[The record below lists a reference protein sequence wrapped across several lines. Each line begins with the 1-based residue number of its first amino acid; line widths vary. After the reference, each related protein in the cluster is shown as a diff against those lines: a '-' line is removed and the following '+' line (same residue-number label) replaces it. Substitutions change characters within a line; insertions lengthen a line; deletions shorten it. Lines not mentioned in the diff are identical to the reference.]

1 MIRIFHYNTCCVNY
15 SIKKTKIGCI
25 PNRKI
30 LNQLPPEW
38 ILRFTEICQR
48 VKITVPCY
56 DYGND
61 PTLKRKGKEKNKD
74 CRCLLNWKKSK
85 ARMWI
90 SGALYNLTWKG
101 TQRRIHMQKPKLE
114 VKFFS
119 LIWNHGWSMHN
130 LSVTWTLFFT

>member
-15 SIKKTKIGCI
+15 SIKKLKLDAFQIE
-25 PNRKI
+25 KI

-85 ARMWI
+85 VRMWI
-90 SGALYNLTWKG
+90 SGVLYNLTWKG
-101 TQRRIHMQKPKLE
+101 TQRRIHMPKNQNL
-114 VKFFS
+114 KWNFS
-119 LIWNHGWSMHN
+119 L
-130 LSVTWTLFFT
+130 LFEIMVDQCTICL